1 MTGFKFTCPNG
12 NSIFLPAAGT
22 RVANDVTALGTEGY
36 YLTGTVNSSNTEFAV
51 GYQFAASVNHRIT
64 AAVYQGMAVRAVST
78 AKNVDVYKRQVPH
91 CLLPMI
97 SRNSSRC
104 ARKSGLSR
112 ME

>member
-1 MTGFKFTCPNG
+1 MTGFKFTGPNG

-78 AKNVDVYKRQVPH
+78 AKNVPFNKA
-91 CLLPMI
+91 LLYQKWYLD
-97 SRNSSRC
+97 NGQDG
-104 ARKSGLSR
+104 KQHVF
-112 ME
+112 